1 MTWIP
6 HETAGHLVN
15 RAARLLTR
23 LADARLK
30 GLGVAGGQIPVLAAL
45 QDGSELSQTALAHV
59 ARVEQPTMAATLA
72 RMERDGLIRRRP
84 DPDDGRGSLVSLTPT
99 AMARLPGVRKALS
112 GLGREVLEGF
122 DDAERQLLVGLM
134 KRMIANLEKIAARDG
149 D

>member
-6 HETAGHLVN
+6 QNSAGHLIN

-30 GLGVAGGQIPVLAAL
+30 SLGVAGGYIPVLAAL

-59 ARVEQPTMAATLA
+59 ARVEQPTMAATLT
-72 RMERDGLIRRRP
+72 RMERDGLIRRAP
-84 DPDDGRGSLVSLTPT
+84 DPADGRGSLIRLTPA
-99 AMARLPGVRKALS
+99 AMAKLPNVRKALS
-112 GLGREVLEGF
+112 SLGEEVLEGF
-122 DDAERQLLVGLM
+122 DDAEKERLGGLVQ
-134 KRMIANLEKIAARDG
+134 KMIVNLEKIATRDG